1 MSKSLPSYLKNFT
14 CYLLRVQFAAQKDVE
29 IKEKWWYLPSYALG
43 DALMNSKNYQHLYD
57 TLFKPTQ
64 GRFKNVPSRIIVR
77 ADSTRRSKFVKKEI
91 LNLYITIVSNNKQEI
106 TDFIDFLPEWADFH
120 FFKKYSFRFH
130 SSYVLNPLSN
140 EFEPSRQSN
149 IEPLDYKFFNKHL
162 VKWKDALEIRFLTPT
177 TYYKDRILSPTDEV
191 FYDDLIKRIQ
201 NRALNLYFSFLAPS
215 EEIDES
221 SNFIVETNAVTLLN
235 GLSFPRQ
242 MIIKKQK
249 YTLSGIKGFIRYSVP
264 YSYKDDY
271 LLALAHYIHVGSNTK
286 IGNGQIEAIALSE
299 QESELVVT
307 LPGSFIGVSKDT
319 FRVKNGN
326 KIVISRPIST
336 ISQITILAPNVT
348 VSSYVTRYCAK
359 KNIRIVCS
367 YTLN

>member
-14 CYLLRVQFAAQKDVE
+14 CYLLRVQFSAQKDVE
-29 IKEKWWYLPSYALG
+29 IKENWWYLPSYALG
-43 DALMNSKNYQHLYD
+43 DALMNSKNYRHLYD

-77 ADSTRRSKFVKKEI
+77 ADGTRRSKFTKSEI
-91 LNLYITIVSNNKQEI
+91 LNLYVTIISNDKQEVI
-106 TDFIDFLPEWADFH
+106 DFINFLPEWSSFH

-149 IEPLDYKFFNKHL
+149 IEPLDYKFFNKNL

-177 TYYKDRILSPTDEV
+177 TYLKDQLLPNEV
-191 FYDDLIKRIQ
+191 SYDDLIKRIQ
-201 NRALNLYFSFLAPS
+201 NRALNLYFSFLAPT
-215 EEIDES
+215 EAIDEG
-221 SNFIVETNAVTLLN
+221 NKPETETKAVTLLN

-249 YTLSGIKGFIRYSVP
+249 YNLSGIKGFIRYSVP
-264 YSYKDDY
+264 YSYEDDY
-271 LLALAHYIHVGSNTK
+271 LLTLAHYIHVGSHTK
-286 IGNGQIEAIALSE
+286 EGNGQIEAIALSE
-299 QESELVVT
+299 QSSELVVT

-319 FRVKNGN
+319 IRVKNGN

-348 VSSYVTRYCAK
+348 VSSYVVRHCAK
-359 KNIRIVCS
+359 KNIQIVCS